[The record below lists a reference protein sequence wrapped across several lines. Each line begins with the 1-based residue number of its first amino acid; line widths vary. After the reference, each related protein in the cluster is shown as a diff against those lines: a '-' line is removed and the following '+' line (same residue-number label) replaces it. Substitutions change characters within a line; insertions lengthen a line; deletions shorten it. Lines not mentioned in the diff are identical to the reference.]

1 MWRTKPTDRF
11 VLKWIKLHLSARV
24 TPLLARIEWLRPA
37 HVTIASTLLG
47 SAAGLLLALRCGWQA
62 GIVAAIAQI
71 LDGVDGQLARLT
83 GRASPGGAFW
93 DSVLDRYADGALV
106 IGTTIYAARV
116 PIGVPMWL
124 VLTLGSL
131 ALIGGNLISYS
142 SARAQTLGLELGP
155 PTLASKG
162 TRTTLMILAAWGTLL
177 WRGAPLLA
185 LGIIALHANIEVLRR
200 LGRVRAGGQADTPSA
215 TGATGAHE
223 PGAATAP
230 YTSRGREHG
239 PIHTGVIHG
248 RFQVLHNDHL
258 RYLLA
263 GRAACRHLVVGIT
276 NPDPTLTRPEAADP
290 QRGEPLANP
299 LTYFERAAL
308 VRAALAEAGVPAD
321 DYTIVPFPVNVPE
334 LYIHYV
340 PMDATFFLTIYD
352 DWGRAKLARFEA
364 LGLKTRV
371 LWERPAQEKGLSGRE
386 VRRRMVAGEDWRPL
400 VPASVARLLEA
411 WRVPERMRAE
421 QLRAAAAE
429 PDGGR
434 PRSS

>member
-24 TPLLARIEWLRPA
+24 TPLFARIGWLRPA
-37 HVTIASTLLG
+37 HVTIAATLLG
-47 SAAGLLLALRCGWQA
+47 SAAGLLLALRHGWQA

-71 LDGVDGQLARLT
+71 LDGVDGQFARLT
-83 GRASPGGAFW
+83 GRSSRGGAFL

-106 IGTTIYAARV
+106 IGMTIYAARV
-116 PIGVPMWL
+116 PAGAPLWL
-124 VLTLGSL
+124 VLTLGAL

-142 SARAQTLGLELGP
+142 SARAQTLGLELGA

-162 TRTTLMILAAWGTLL
+162 TRTSLLILAAWGTLL

-200 LGRVRAGGQADTPSA
+200 LGRARATDAAGGGRRDSIAKQAI
-215 TGATGAHE
+215 
-223 PGAATAP
+223 
-230 YTSRGREHG
+230 RGGKDHG
-239 PIHTGVIHG
+239 PVHTGVIHG

-276 NPDPTLTRPEAADP
+276 NPDPTLTRPESADP
-290 QRGEPLANP
+290 RRGEPLANP
-299 LTYFERAAL
+299 LTYYERAAL

-352 DWGRAKLARFEA
+352 DWGREKLARFQA
-364 LGLKTRV
+364 LGLRTRV
-371 LWERPAQEKGLSGRE
+371 LWERSAQEKGLSGQE
-386 VRRRMVAGEDWRPL
+386 VRRRMIAGEDWRPL

-411 WRVPERMRAE
+411 WRVPER
-421 QLRAAAAE
+421 LRATAAE

-434 PRSS
+434 SGSS